1 MELQTMSLRFR
12 VWDKD
17 KKEFWRDKD
26 DNGERFLA
34 IRLDGILIDCSIF
47 CEDNIMEATQERFVI
62 SQDTGLK
69 ADGTSVFIGD
79 ILRDD
84 EGYLWIA
91 NYSDGACVA
100 TDSREHGVLEDL
112 YLVARDSQIVGNIW
126 QNYELLEDNTIDK
139 S

>member
-1 MELQTMSLRFR
+1 MKLTKITN
-12 VWDKD
+12 D
-17 KKEFWRDKD
+17 
-26 DNGERFLA
+26 
-34 IRLDGILIDCSIF
+34 RLGH
-47 CEDNIMEATQERFVI
+47 IMLDYGLLHVDRESDRFVW

-84 EGYLWIA
+84 EGYVWIV

-100 TDSREHGVLEDL
+100 ADSREHGVLEDL

-126 QNYELLEDNTIDK
+126 QNYDLLEDKTIDK